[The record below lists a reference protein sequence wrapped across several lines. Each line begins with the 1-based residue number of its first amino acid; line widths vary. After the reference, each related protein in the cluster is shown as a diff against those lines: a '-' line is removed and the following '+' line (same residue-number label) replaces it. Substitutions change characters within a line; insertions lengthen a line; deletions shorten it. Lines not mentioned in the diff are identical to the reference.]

1 MAINSISLVGMSA
14 LRDSVVRAQDA
25 AAKVAQTGEPEDQ
38 TTLIES
44 LLELQQAKQDARI
57 AARVVDAGDNLVGT
71 LIDTLA

>member
-1 MAINSISLVGMSA
+1 MAINSISLAGMSA

-25 AAKVAQTGEPEDQ
+25 AVKVAQAGEPEDQ

>member
-25 AAKVAQTGEPEDQ
+25 ATKVAQAGGSEDQ
-38 TTLIES
+38 TTLVES
-44 LLELQQAKQDARI
+44 LLELQQAKQDARV
-57 AARVVDAGDNLVGT
+57 AARVVDAGDSMVGT

>member
-1 MAINSISLVGMSA
+1 MAINPISLAGMAA

-25 AAKVAQTGEPEDQ
+25 ATKVAQAGEPDSQ

-44 LLELQQAKQDARI
+44 LLELQQAKQDARV
-57 AARVVDAGDNLVGT
+57 AARVVDAGDSMVGT

>member
-1 MAINSISLVGMSA
+1 MAINSISLAGMSA
-14 LRDSVVRAQDA
+14 LRESVVRAQDA
-25 AAKVAQTGEPEDQ
+25 AVKVAQAGEPEDQ